1 MGSQL
6 RQNFGQSIGLQ
17 LSIPIFNGRSARTN
31 WEKSK
36 INVEQLQLQNQEAER
51 QLKQDIY
58 AAYND
63 AVAAIEKFNAN
74 QKSVDAAQRTL
85 DFATKRYDLGL
96 LSTFEMINS
105 QNNLQRA
112 KIDMVYA
119 QYDYVFKVKLLEF
132 YKGQGL
138 KL

>member
-1 MGSQL
+1 M
-6 RQNFGQSIGLQ
+6 
-17 LSIPIFNGRSARTN
+17 
-31 WEKSK
+31 
-36 INVEQLQLQNQEAER
+36 EQLQLQNQESER

-74 QKSVDAAQRTL
+74 KKSVDAAQRTL

-112 KIDMVYA
+112 KIDMIYS